1 LLVETS
7 LSPKKIQEL
16 SNLMLSYL
24 NKHGKIT
31 LGLINLLTDKY
42 SSTNSMPSTP
52 SRHPNLLS
60 SDKMSNGAPR
70 QIRLTTQQL
79 SRYSLYGVCLTNFT
93 LTQSSEPILE
103 LGNVAN
109 IKMVLFT
116 VLFL

>member
-1 LLVETS
+1 
-7 LSPKKIQEL
+7 
-16 SNLMLSYL
+16 
-24 NKHGKIT
+24 
-31 LGLINLLTDKY
+31 
-42 SSTNSMPSTP
+42 MPSTP
-52 SRHPNLLS
+52 SRHPILLS

-79 SRYSLYGVCLTNFT
+79 SRHFGFRSLKHWNSLYGVCLTSFT